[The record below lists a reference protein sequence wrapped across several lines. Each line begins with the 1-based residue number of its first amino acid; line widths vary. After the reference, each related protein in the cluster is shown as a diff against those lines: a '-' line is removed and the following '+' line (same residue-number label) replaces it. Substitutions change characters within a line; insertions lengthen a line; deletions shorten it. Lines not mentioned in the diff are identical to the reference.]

1 MPLLRTSGSD
11 ILNNFAGPTA
21 LVNAMTTKA
30 YFDGHGRVSPAEER
44 SWADS
49 IPALASVLDQ
59 AGLGSVPV
67 LLEHQLPLT
76 SKRVDAIIAGTHP
89 VTGQPSYIV
98 VELKQWSRATLFED
112 STELV
117 EVPGVLGPPRSH
129 PVLQVDDYRLYLTGF
144 ATVLAGHPER
154 VHGVA
159 YLHNAT
165 SRTDID
171 ELDNLHS
178 TAPPE
183 SATRL
188 FTGADIGAFSDFLTS
203 RIAPSDDPSPADDL
217 MNTSFAPSR
226 QLLAHAATEIREREE
241 FVLIDRQHD
250 AVRLV
255 QHQVAQAH
263 RADNKRVIVVS
274 GGPGSGKSVVAMS
287 LLGEL
292 ARDGRRVLHATGSN
306 AFTQTLR
313 KVAGHRSKE
322 TQQLFKYFNSFQEA
336 DKHTLDVL
344 IADESHR
351 IRETSTS
358 RYTPAHLRAK
368 NRPQLDELIDVARVP
383 VFLLDEKQVVR
394 PGELGSLHEISR
406 FAEDKELEVMHIELG
421 EQFRCGGSLAY
432 TNWVESL
439 LRLNADGGSAS
450 RASRMSAAADTAVR
464 SDLDYA
470 EVHGVAHRTTDE
482 DGPPFLPPDPHV
494 SVTVAESP
502 EQMES
507 FLRKKLDEGY
517 SARMSAGFCWHWSK
531 PKKGD
536 HELVNDVQ
544 VGDWS
549 RPWNNPEDR
558 KVGDAPPRFR
568 WATGDGGFGQI
579 GCIYTAQGFE
589 YDWSGVIIGPDLVW
603 RDNDFVT
610 VRAHNA
616 DPGLA
621 KKDLTDD
628 EFDTLIRHVYK
639 VLLTRGMQGTVIYS
653 PDRQTRDALKRLVS
667 THGDHGEEAN

>member
-1 MPLLRTSGSD
+1 MPLLRTSGSE
-11 ILNNFAGPTA
+11 ILNRYADPSD
-21 LVNAMTTKA
+21 LVDAMTRQA
-30 YFDGHGRVSPAEER
+30 YFEGLGRFSPAEER
-44 SWADS
+44 SWAAS
-49 IPALASVLDQ
+49 IPALASVLDV

-76 SKRVDAIIAGTHP
+76 SKRVDAVIAGTHP
-89 VTGQPSYIV
+89 VTGAPSYV
-98 VELKQWSRATLFED
+98 VIELKQWSQASLFEGD
-112 STELV
+112 PELV

-129 PVLQVDDYRLYLTGF
+129 PVLQVDDYRSYLTGF
-144 ATVLAGHPER
+144 ATVLADHPER
-154 VHGVA
+154 VHGAA
-159 YLHNAT
+159 YLHNAMSHADVGDLIT
-165 SRTDID
+165 PGPGHSAPDPAD
-171 ELDNLHS
+171 E
-178 TAPPE
+178 
-183 SATRL
+183 TRL
-188 FTGADIGAFSDFLTS
+188 FTQADLAEFRDFLTDRLS
-203 RIAPSDDPSPADDL
+203 PSDDAAPADEL
-217 MNTSFAPSR
+217 INTGFAPSR
-226 QLLAHAATEIREREE
+226 QLLSHAAAEIREREE

-255 QHQVAQAH
+255 LHQVRQAYQ
-263 RADNKRVIVVS
+263 ADNKRVIVVS
-274 GGPGSGKSVVAMS
+274 GGPGSGKSVVALS

-336 DKHTLDVL
+336 DRHSLDVL

-394 PGELGSLHEISR
+394 PGELGSFYEISR
-406 FAEDKELEVMHIELG
+406 FAEDKGLEVMHIELD
-421 EQFRCGGSLAY
+421 EQFRCGGSLGY
-432 TNWVESL
+432 TNWVQSL
-439 LRLNADGGSAS
+439 LNLDE
-450 RASRMSAAADTAVR
+450 
-464 SDLDYA
+464 DLDGHGVA
-470 EVHGVAHRTTDE
+470 PEVSGPARTARRADMDFVEVHGVQIARLQSGE
-482 DGPPFLPPDPHV
+482 LPFLPPDPHV
-494 SVTVAESP
+494 SVSVPESP
-502 EQMES
+502 EEMES
-507 FLRKKLDEGY
+507 VLRDKLDEGY
-517 SARMSAGFCWHWSK
+517 SARMSAGFCWRWSK

-536 HELVNDVQ
+536 TGLIEDVRI
-544 VGDWS
+544 GDWS

-558 KVGDAPPRFR
+558 RVGDAPPRFR

-589 YDWSGVIIGPDLVW
+589 YDWSGVIIGPDLIW
-603 RDNDFVT
+603 RDGRFVT
-610 VRAHNA
+610 VRSENA

-621 KKDLTDD
+621 KKDLTDH
-628 EFDTLIRHVYK
+628 EFDVLVRHVYK

-653 PDRQTRDALKRLVS
+653 PDPETRQALRTL
-667 THGDHGEEAN
+667 TEYPPPQDL